1 MRAISKFHEFFSP
14 LNRIENLYFLIEVGK
29 AEASPLP
36 TCTKSLNFNRCT
48 CGKCVVMPTARECIC
63 CEEINQVVTVKNE
76 ETVQC
81 ITDHPGFRPICLD
94 MHVLRV
100 AYYQYRQQYGERP
113 EQANEYVTIHWQF
126 L

>member
-1 MRAISKFHEFFSP
+1 M
-14 LNRIENLYFLIEVGK
+14 
-29 AEASPLP
+29 
-36 TCTKSLNFNRCT
+36 
-48 CGKCVVMPTARECIC
+48 VMPTARECIC

-126 L
+126 LITIIFNT